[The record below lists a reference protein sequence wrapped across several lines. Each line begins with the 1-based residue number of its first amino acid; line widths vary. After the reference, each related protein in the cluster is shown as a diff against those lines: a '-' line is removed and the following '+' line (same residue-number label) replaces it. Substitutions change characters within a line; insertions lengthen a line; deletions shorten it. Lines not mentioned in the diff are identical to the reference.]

1 MSTCAVYLFRRGT
14 ADAVAYVGVWG
25 AEETITEFVARLVPD
40 PGYLSGCTIQQVAD
54 GFRSPPLAP
63 DCRLDSVLEQDIV
76 QLEVRPQ
83 CDEGE
88 IDALLAGVSG

>member
-40 PGYLSGCTIQQVAD
+40 PGYLSGCTIQ
-54 GFRSPPLAP
+54 
-63 DCRLDSVLEQDIV
+63 
-76 QLEVRPQ
+76 
-83 CDEGE
+83 
-88 IDALLAGVSG
+88 